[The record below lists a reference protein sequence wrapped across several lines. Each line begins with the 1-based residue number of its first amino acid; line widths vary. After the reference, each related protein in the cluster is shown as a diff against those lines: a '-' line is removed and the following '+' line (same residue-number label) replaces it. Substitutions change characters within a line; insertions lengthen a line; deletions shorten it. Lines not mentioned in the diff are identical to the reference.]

1 MAISEKKLKEIR
13 KGFDKSNRLV
23 LNLYRRNGD
32 ASLLEMLYLDSEDP
46 QEVAD
51 EFGIPLDVAEKL
63 VERDKAIKAN
73 PLEAMSATS
82 GKLFA
87 GISSILGK
95 TEKSELYDKAFEFV
109 ASSGNEEP
117 EALAEALGIT
127 VEQADT
133 LIEEMRL
140 HGDIASNDDGE
151 EETSEEDSDDESD
164 DFDDD
169 DFDDDSDVNLSDFPE
184 KVIEALAFVGD
195 VIQDTSEKICDALD
209 ESVERIQE
217 HDFN

>member
-23 LNLYRRNGD
+23 MNLYRRNGD
-32 ASLLEMLYLDSEDP
+32 VSLLEMLYLDSENP

-51 EFGIPLDVAEKL
+51 EFDIPLDIAEKL
-63 VERDKAIKAN
+63 VERDKTIKEN
-73 PLEAMSATS
+73 PLEAMTETS

-87 GISSILGK
+87 GISAILGK
-95 TEKSELYDKAFEFV
+95 TGKSELYDKAFEFV

-117 EALAEALGIT
+117 AALAEALEIT
-127 VEQADT
+127 VEQAT
-133 LIEEMRL
+133 SLIEEMRL
-140 HGDIASNDDGE
+140 HGDIASDDDGE
-151 EETSEEDSDDESD
+151 EASEETANDESEDFND
-164 DFDDD
+164 DSDD
-169 DFDDDSDVNLSDFPE
+169 DFDADLSDFPE

-217 HDFN
+217 HDFDF

>member
-1 MAISEKKLKEIR
+1 MAISEKKIKEIR

-23 LNLYRRNGD
+23 MNLYRRNKD
-32 ASLLEMLYLDSEDP
+32 TSLLEMLYLNSEDA

-51 EFGIPLDVAEKL
+51 EFDIPLEIAEKL
-63 VERDKAIKAN
+63 VERDKAIKEN
-73 PLEAMSATS
+73 PLEAMTETS
-82 GKLFA
+82 EKLFA
-87 GISSILGK
+87 GISAILGK
-95 TEKSELYDKAFEFV
+95 TGKSELYDKAVEFV

-117 EALAEALGIT
+117 EALAEALEIS
-127 VEQADT
+127 VEQASL

-140 HGDIASNDDGE
+140 HGDIASEDDGE
-151 EETSEEDSDDESD
+151 EASEKTANDESEDFYD
-164 DFDDD
+164 DSDD
-169 DFDDDSDVNLSDFPE
+169 DFDADLSDFPE

-217 HDFN
+217 HDFDF

>member
-23 LNLYRRNGD
+23 MNLYRRNGD
-32 ASLLEMLYLDSEDP
+32 TSLLEMLYLNSEDA

-51 EFGIPLDVAEKL
+51 EFDIPLDIAEKL
-63 VERDKAIKAN
+63 VDRDKAIKEN
-73 PLEAMSATS
+73 PLEAMTETS

-87 GISSILGK
+87 GISAILGK
-95 TEKSELYDKAFEFV
+95 TGKSELYDKAFEFV

-117 EALAEALGIT
+117 EDLAEALEIS
-127 VEQADT
+127 VEQASL

-140 HGDIASNDDGE
+140 HGDIASEDDGE
-151 EETSEEDSDDESD
+151 EKSEETSNDESE
-164 DFDDD
+164 
-169 DFDDDSDVNLSDFPE
+169 DFDDDSDDDSDPDLSDFPE

-195 VIQDTSEKICDALD
+195 VIHDTSEKICDALD
-209 ESVERIQE
+209 ESVEKFQE
-217 HDFN
+217 HDFDF

>member
-23 LNLYRRNGD
+23 MNLYRRNGD
-32 ASLLEMLYLDSEDP
+32 TSLLEMLYLNSEDA

-51 EFGIPLDVAEKL
+51 EFDIPLDIAEKL
-63 VERDKAIKAN
+63 VDRDKAIKEN
-73 PLEAMSATS
+73 PLEAMTETS

-87 GISSILGK
+87 GISAILGK
-95 TEKSELYDKAFEFV
+95 PEKSELYDKAFEFV

-117 EALAEALGIT
+117 AALAEALEIT
-127 VEQADT
+127 VEQAVA

-140 HGDIASNDDGE
+140 HGDIASEDDGE
-151 EETSEEDSDDESD
+151 EESEDDESEDFYD
-164 DFDDD
+164 DSDD
-169 DFDDDSDVNLSDFPE
+169 DFDADLSDFPE

-217 HDFN
+217 HDFDF

>member
-23 LNLYRRNGD
+23 MNLYRRNGD
-32 ASLLEMLYLDSEDP
+32 ASVLEMLYLDSEDA

-51 EFGIPLDVAEKL
+51 EFDIPLDIAEKL
-63 VERDKAIKAN
+63 VERDKAIKEN
-73 PLEAMSATS
+73 PLEAMSETS

-87 GISSILGK
+87 GLSAILGK
-95 TEKSELYDKAFEFV
+95 REKSELYDKAFEVV

-117 EALAEALGIT
+117 KSLAEALGIT
-127 VEQADT
+127 VDQAAL

-140 HGDIASNDDGE
+140 HGDIASEDDGE
-151 EETSEEDSDDESD
+151 EEASEEDLDGESD
-164 DFDDD
+164 
-169 DFDDDSDVNLSDFPE
+169 LSDFPE
-184 KVIEALAFVGD
+184 KVIEALSFVGD
-195 VIQDTSEKICDALD
+195 MIQDTSEKICDALD

-217 HDFN
+217 HDFDF

>member
-23 LNLYRRNGD
+23 MNLYRRNGD
-32 ASLLEMLYLDSEDP
+32 TSLLEMLYLDSEDA

-51 EFGIPLDVAEKL
+51 EFDIPLDIAEKL
-63 VERDKAIKAN
+63 VERDKAIKEN
-73 PLEAMSATS
+73 PLEAMSETS

-87 GISSILGK
+87 GISAILGK
-95 TEKSELYDKAFEFV
+95 PEKSELYDKAFEFV

-117 EALAEALGIT
+117 AALAEALEIT
-127 VEQADT
+127 VEQASL

-140 HGDIASNDDGE
+140 HGDIASEDDGE
-151 EETSEEDSDDESD
+151 EASEEASNDESEDFYD
-164 DFDDD
+164 DSDD
-169 DFDDDSDVNLSDFPE
+169 DFDADLSDFPE

-217 HDFN
+217 HDFDF

>member
-23 LNLYRRNGD
+23 MNLYRRNGD
-32 ASLLEMLYLDSEDP
+32 TSLLEMLYLNSEDA

-51 EFGIPLDVAEKL
+51 EFDIPLDIAEKL
-63 VERDKAIKAN
+63 VERDKAIKEN
-73 PLEAMSATS
+73 PLEAMSETS

-87 GISSILGK
+87 GISAILGK
-95 TEKSELYDKAFEFV
+95 PEKSELYDKAFEFV

-117 EALAEALGIT
+117 AALAEALEIT
-127 VEQADT
+127 VEQAT
-133 LIEEMRL
+133 SLIEEMRL
-140 HGDIASNDDGE
+140 HGDIASDDDGE
-151 EETSEEDSDDESD
+151 EASEETANDESEDFND
-164 DFDDD
+164 DSDD
-169 DFDDDSDVNLSDFPE
+169 DFDADLSDFPE

-217 HDFN
+217 HDFDF

>member
-13 KGFDKSNRLV
+13 KGFDKSNKLV

-32 ASLLEMLYLDSEDP
+32 ASLLEMLYLDSENP

-51 EFGIPLDVAEKL
+51 EFDIPLEIAEKL
-63 VERDKAIKAN
+63 VERDKAIKGN
-73 PLEAMSATS
+73 PLEAMSAAS

-87 GISSILGK
+87 GISSIIGK
-95 TEKSELYDKAFEFV
+95 SEKSELYDKAFEVV
-109 ASSGNEEP
+109 ASSGNEDP
-117 EALAEALGIT
+117 EALAEALGIS
-127 VEQADT
+127 VDQAAL

-140 HGDIASNDDGE
+140 HGDIASEDDGE
-151 EETSEEDSDDESD
+151 EETSEENSDDESEN
-164 DFDDD
+164 FTDD
-169 DFDDDSDVNLSDFPE
+169 DFDDDSDVDLSDFPE
-184 KVIEALAFVGD
+184 KVIKALAFVGD

-217 HDFN
+217 YDFN

>member
-23 LNLYRRNGD
+23 MNLYRRNGD
-32 ASLLEMLYLDSEDP
+32 ISLLEMLYLNSEDA

-51 EFGIPLDVAEKL
+51 EFDIPLDIAEKL
-63 VERDKAIKAN
+63 VERDKAIKDN
-73 PLEAMSATS
+73 PLEAMSVTS

-87 GISSILGK
+87 GISAILGK

-117 EALAEALGIT
+117 EALAKALEIT
-127 VEQADT
+127 VEQAT
-133 LIEEMRL
+133 SLIEEMRL
-140 HGDIASNDDGE
+140 HGDIASEDDGE
-151 EETSEEDSDDESD
+151 EESKETSNDESE
-164 DFDDD
+164 
-169 DFDDDSDVNLSDFPE
+169 DFDDDSDDDSDPDLSDFPE
-184 KVIEALAFVGD
+184 KVIEALSFVGD

-209 ESVERIQE
+209 DSVERIQE
-217 HDFN
+217 HDFDF

>member
-23 LNLYRRNGD
+23 MNLYRRNGD
-32 ASLLEMLYLDSEDP
+32 TSLLEMLYLNSEDA

-51 EFGIPLDVAEKL
+51 EFDIPLDIAEKL
-63 VERDKAIKAN
+63 VERDKAIKEN
-73 PLEAMSATS
+73 PLEAMTETS

-87 GISSILGK
+87 GISAILGK
-95 TEKSELYDKAFEFV
+95 PEKSELYDKAFEFV

-117 EALAEALGIT
+117 EALAEALEIT
-127 VEQADT
+127 VEQASL

-140 HGDIASNDDGE
+140 HGDIASEDDGE
-151 EETSEEDSDDESD
+151 EESEETSNDESEDFYD
-164 DFDDD
+164 DSDD
-169 DFDDDSDVNLSDFPE
+169 DFDADLSDFPE

-195 VIQDTSEKICDALD
+195 VIQDTSEKICDVLD

-217 HDFN
+217 HDFDF

>member
-13 KGFDKSNRLV
+13 KGFDKSNKLV
-23 LNLYRRNGD
+23 MNLYRRNGD
-32 ASLLEMLYLDSEDP
+32 TSLLEMLYLNSDDT

-51 EFGIPLDVAEKL
+51 EFDIPLDIAEKL
-63 VERDKAIKAN
+63 VERDKAIKEN
-73 PLEAMSATS
+73 HLEAMSETS

-87 GISSILGK
+87 GISAILGK
-95 TEKSELYDKAFEFV
+95 SEKSELYDKAFEFV

-117 EALAEALGIT
+117 EALAEALEIT
-127 VEQADT
+127 VEQAEA

-140 HGDIASNDDGE
+140 HGDIASEDDGE
-151 EETSEEDSDDESD
+151 EESEETANDESE
-164 DFDDD
+164 
-169 DFDDDSDVNLSDFPE
+169 DFDDDSDDDFDEDLSDFPE

-217 HDFN
+217 HDFDF

>member
-23 LNLYRRNGD
+23 MNLYRRNGD
-32 ASLLEMLYLDSEDP
+32 SSLLEMLYLNSEDA

-51 EFGIPLDVAEKL
+51 EFDIPLEIAEKL
-63 VERDKAIKAN
+63 VERDKAIKEN
-73 PLEAMSATS
+73 PLEAMSETS
-82 GKLFA
+82 EKLFA
-87 GISSILGK
+87 GISAILGK
-95 TEKSELYDKAFEFV
+95 PEKSELYDKAFEFV

-117 EALAEALGIT
+117 AALAEALGISL
-127 VEQADT
+127 EQAAS

-140 HGDIASNDDGE
+140 HGDIASEDDGE
-151 EETSEEDSDDESD
+151 EDSEETAEDESE
-164 DFDDD
+164 
-169 DFDDDSDVNLSDFPE
+169 DFDDDSDEDCDSDLSDFPE

-209 ESVERIQE
+209 ESVDRIQE
-217 HDFN
+217 HDFD